1 MSKRFFKTKE
11 CSCIVFAIICDVKH
25 TEKGKMYSIGGH
37 NHFTICKKC
46 KELESL
52 KIPSTLN
59 KVQQDMLEFRFS
71 RMLKKEFPEVS
82 YAKVVK
88 SSSGV
93 SVRAYIRL
101 ELSYNGRHIKTDV
114 NLRDRTGLSCEML
127 VGLRDM
133 L

>member
-1 MSKRFFKTKE
+1 L
-11 CSCIVFAIICDVKH
+11 
-25 TEKGKMYSIGGH
+25 
-37 NHFTICKKC
+37 KKC

-52 KIPSTLN
+52 KIPNTLT

-93 SVRAYIRL
+93 SVRAYIRVN
-101 ELSYNGRHIKTDV
+101 LSYNGRHIETDV